1 VTGRRPPLLRLSE
14 GDDWRQR
21 AACARPGIDPEWFF
35 PEPGHQGK
43 RAKRICAR
51 CPVRDA
57 CLAAALAIPEAE
69 DHGVRGGLTARERL
83 RLRRQLAGR
92 AR

>member
-1 VTGRRPPLLRLSE
+1 VTGRRPPLRPA
-14 GDDWRQR
+14 GGGDWRQQ

-35 PEPGHQGK
+35 PDPGQQGK

-57 CLAAALAIPEAE
+57 CLTSALAIPEAD